1 MNAHAKDFDSGAA
14 RLAELTE
21 IITGQIRGLAEL
33 HSEGVLTHE
42 EFTTKKTELLSRL

>member
-21 IITGQIRGLAEL
+21 IITGQIRGLEL